1 MEVINKEASK
11 GNGLTTLAKHL
22 GISMDETMAIGDQ
35 QNDMS
40 MVEVAGF
47 GVSMGNGIPEL
58 KQIADAVTTTQDEDG
73 VGVAIDK
80 YVLDN

>member
-1 MEVINKEASK
+1 
-11 GNGLTTLAKHL
+11 
-22 GISMDETMAIGDQ
+22 
-35 QNDMS
+35 MS